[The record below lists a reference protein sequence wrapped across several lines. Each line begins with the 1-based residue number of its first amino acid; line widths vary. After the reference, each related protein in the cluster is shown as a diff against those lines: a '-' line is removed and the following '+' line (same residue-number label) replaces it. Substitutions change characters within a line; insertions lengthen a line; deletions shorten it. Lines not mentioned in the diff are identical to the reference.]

1 MRMARAHE
9 SDTRVVRSRKVLKSA
24 LLQLLSEKP
33 FSLIKTNEIA
43 KAAGINRVTFYD
55 HFSTKE
61 ELLDELV
68 DDVLSE
74 YGDIIEASPGDAKG
88 LASSDELYHTI
99 RSSVRHIK
107 KHAEFYRI
115 MLLTNGVP
123 DLSNRLH
130 DQMSASLHKTF
141 RKAGA
146 LSSAIE
152 YDLYIDWII
161 GGAIGIYKNWLQN
174 GLRQTE
180 EEIAKQMLII
190 TTASSRGLDQPRM
203 R

>member
-1 MRMARAHE
+1 MTRTHE
-9 SDTRVVRSRKVLKSA
+9 SDTRVVRSRKALKSA
-24 LLQLLSEKP
+24 LLRLLAEKP

-43 KAAGINRVTFYD
+43 KSAGINRVTFYD
-55 HFSTKE
+55 HYSTKE
-61 ELLDELV
+61 ELLDEIV

-74 YGDIIEASPGDAKG
+74 YGEIIEGSPADAKG
-88 LASSDELYHTI
+88 LASKDELYQTI
-99 RSSVRHIK
+99 TSTVRHIK
-107 KHAEFYRI
+107 KHADFYRI

-130 DQMSASLHKTF
+130 EQMSASLHKTF
-141 RKAGA
+141 RKATM
-146 LSSAIE
+146 LSSSIE

-190 TTASSRGLDQPRM
+190 TTSSVRGLDRPRI

>member
-1 MRMARAHE
+1 MTRTHE
-9 SDTRVVRSRKVLKSA
+9 SDSRVVRSRKALKEA
-24 LLQLLSEKP
+24 MLRLLSEKP

-43 KAAGINRVTFYD
+43 KSAGINRVTFYD

-61 ELLDELV
+61 ELLGEIV

-74 YGDIIEASPGDAKG
+74 YGEIIETSPGDAKG
-88 LASSDELYHTI
+88 LASADELYRTI

-107 KHAEFYRI
+107 KHAEFYSI

-141 RKAGA
+141 KKAGP
-146 LSSAIE
+146 LSTAIE

-190 TTASSRGLDQPRM
+190 TTASVRGLDRPRL